1 MYFYDKPKKT
11 CYQLSLLRFRVAP
24 SFEERAEIQWTGIQ
38 LVSSYKRRL
47 EGPQPK
53 KNGSRM
59 VASEFIRVFNSWA
72 TGQSWWLVD
81 EHDHVWWVI
90 FTLVNFPIGSMWLD
104 FLPTFTIQQYHEMG
118 QTIPYKQPTT
128 GLQLFLLNL
137 WLCCRDPAV
146 Q

>member
-1 MYFYDKPKKT
+1 VHFYDKPKKT

-59 VASEFIRVFNSWA
+59 VASSSGFLIAGLQAKV
-72 TGQSWWLVD
+72 GGWWMSTIMYG
-81 EHDHVWWVI
+81 E
-90 FTLVNFPIGSMWLD
+90 S
-104 FLPTFTIQQYHEMG
+104 FLP
-118 QTIPYKQPTT
+118 
-128 GLQLFLLNL
+128 
-137 WLCCRDPAV
+137 W
-146 Q
+146 